1 MKYREIDR
9 LKLPSCKNE
18 AIGERYYCCICGGK
32 KKIEISLYSLTQ
44 HAVWTSF
51 FKAQRKMICSYDVYG
66 YLSLILNFPVELSH
80 CHVSGADMVLK
91 NRFEV
96 SCLRILWLRQKPTP
110 DGTWGHP
117 FSLLYDS
124 GLHVGIIGLAIPK
137 QLALEDQGFESHCL
151 HTFF

>member
-1 MKYREIDR
+1 MKAV
-9 LKLPSCKNE
+9 NE

-66 YLSLILNFPVELSH
+66 YLSLILNLPVELSH
-80 CHVSGADMVLK
+80 CYVSGADMVLK

-110 DGTWGHP
+110 DGT
-117 FSLLYDS
+117 
-124 GLHVGIIGLAIPK
+124 
-137 QLALEDQGFESHCL
+137 
-151 HTFF
+151 